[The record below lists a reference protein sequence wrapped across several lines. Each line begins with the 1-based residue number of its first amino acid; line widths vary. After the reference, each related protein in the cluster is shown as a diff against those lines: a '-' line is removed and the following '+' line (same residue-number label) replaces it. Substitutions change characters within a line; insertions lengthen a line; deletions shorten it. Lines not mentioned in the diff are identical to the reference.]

1 MEFESVCSASSAQH
15 KARVLVNLCT
25 LFDMKFTLEKEF

>member
-15 KARVLVNLCT
+15 KARVLVGITFVHYLT
-25 LFDMKFTLEKEF
+25 